1 MTAEVVEIPSRR
13 FGRYRVRSRLGSG
26 GMAELFVADVV
37 DELGNERTVALKLM
51 RPNASSD
58 AFAAEADLM
67 GLLQHPNLVERLEVG
82 EAFGRPFIAMEF
94 LLAGDLAQLRTSLVK
109 QDQVFPLGMAC
120 YTVLEVLKGLAHF
133 HQLRTLSGRPLE
145 LVHGDVN
152 PANVLF
158 SAEGAVKLADF
169 GVANSGVANLGPET
183 GIAAGKL
190 HYLSPE
196 QVKGEPLRAAS
207 DLFSVGIVLHE
218 LVLGRHP
225 FHSGPGD
232 VNTVMSALR
241 AAKLSLPTTLE
252 RNLGALLKRALHPD
266 GKGRFRSA
274 GEFAGAL
281 TQTALEMGVLPSHV
295 QFQSWLTEALG
306 LLV

>member
-1 MTAEVVEIPSRR
+1 MAAPILEIPSRR
-13 FGRYRVRSRLGSG
+13 FGHYRVRSRLGSG

-37 DELGNERTVALKLM
+37 DEHGNERAVALKLM
-51 RPNASSD
+51 RPDASSD

-94 LLAGDLAQLRTSLVK
+94 LLAGDLAQLRGSLAK
-109 QDQVFPLGMAC
+109 QEQGFPLGMGF
-120 YTVLEVLKGLAHF
+120 YIVLEVLKGLAHF
-133 HQLRTLSGRPLE
+133 HQAKTLSGRRLA

-158 SAEGAVKLADF
+158 AAEGRVKLADF
-169 GVANSGVANLGPET
+169 GVANSDLANLGPEA
-183 GIAAGKL
+183 GMAAGKL

-196 QVKGEPLRAAS
+196 QVRGEPLRPAS
-207 DLFSVGIVLHE
+207 DLFSLGIVLHE
-218 LVLGRHP
+218 LVVGRHP
-225 FHSGPGD
+225 FHNGPGE
-232 VNTVMSALR
+232 VKAVMAALR
-241 AAKLSLPTTLE
+241 SAKLSLPSTLD
-252 RNLGALLKRALHPD
+252 RGLAGLLKRALHPD
-266 GKGRFRSA
+266 LKGRFQTA

-281 TQTALEMGVLPSHV
+281 VQTALEMGELPSHE
-295 QFQSWLTEALG
+295 QFQTWLADALG